1 MSGANGNTNAL
12 AQQSRPQLTVDTS
25 QRPASIVSSV
35 PSSRE
40 QYGST
45 RDYMEQPISPID
57 GYQSTKVPE
66 KTLGSVVGGHQAPL
80 LSWEDV
86 SYSVKVKDKKQSTM
100 RTLLHNIA
108 GEVYPGEVIGLLG
121 PSGAG
126 KTTLLN
132 ILAGRIEGGVLN
144 GSVKFRGQKR
154 EPGVFKRRVAYV
166 EQED

>member
-1 MSGANGNTNAL
+1 MQAPAHYLVANNVNAGNQPRA
-12 AQQSRPQLTVDTS
+12 QLTVDTS
-25 QRPASIVSSV
+25 QRAASIVSSV
-35 PSSRE
+35 PSSHE

-45 RDYMEQPISPID
+45 RDYMEQPVSPID

-66 KTLGSVVGGHQAPL
+66 KTLPSMVGHQAPL
-80 LSWEDV
+80 LSWEDIA
-86 SYSVKVKDKKQSTM
+86 YSVKVKDKKQSTM
-100 RTLLHNIA
+100 RTLLHNIS

-144 GSVKFRGQKR
+144 GK
-154 EPGVFKRRVAYV
+154 
-166 EQED
+166 